1 MEPVLDA
8 DMETDS
14 NTTAERAI
22 LLDTGGAFLWESDEW
37 AARLSYVSPSVEP
50 LLGYSADEF
59 QTEVGIFR
67 RLVHDEDWTG
77 VLDAIY
83 RAASE
88 RDAHTREHRMFRR
101 DGSLAWMQTTVS
113 RSHKSNGS
121 VLLSGLTVDITR
133 VKTAE
138 LEIRNSEA
146 DARLLIDN
154 LRDFGVFALTVD
166 GRVASWNASA
176 QRLKGYTAEEALGS
190 NLERFFPREA
200 VEHNVPQWLLER
212 ARADG
217 RVEHHGWL
225 LRKNGTRFWG
235 DLIITPI
242 IDGHGKLRGFS
253 NIARDLTDRK
263 QAEEAVRQSEE
274 QFRLLIESQEYA
286 VFLTSPDGVIENWNR
301 AAQRL
306 EGYRAHEIIGTSF
319 SQLFP
324 ADELA
329 SGIPADLMSEAARM
343 GTKNYEGWLLRKGGT
358 QFWGLLTVSAVED
371 ESGHLRGYS
380 MLARD
385 VSERKRTEQALRES
399 EEYFRLLVGS
409 IQDYGMFM
417 VTPEGIV
424 QSWNQGAQRLKRY
437 RAHEVVGTWIHRFFP
452 PEDQNRAA
460 RLIEDAIVKGS
471 ATYEGWLVRKG
482 GEKFWALCTLSSVED
497 ESGHLRGLS
506 NVARD
511 LTERK
516 RTEDALRDSE
526 ERLRLLVNSVQDYAV
541 FMVAASGEVI
551 SWNAGAE
558 RLHGVTAPEAIGAHV
573 ARLLMV
579 SEADGGMPEHLM
591 QRAREVGRAEFE
603 GGLVR
608 KGGATFWASV
618 IFNAMRD
625 SEGNLHGYSVVAR
638 DLTERMRADRAQTF
652 LSEVGN
658 LLAGSLDYRT
668 TLDRVTRLATQSL
681 AHWCAVE
688 ILDGDTIQPVAVAH
702 VNSAQEQLLQQA
714 LHGISSAPRTTRG
727 VAHVVLTGLPEL
739 EPDIVGAHAVEES
752 LGLEV
757 SDGFR
762 ALVTS
767 SYICAPL
774 DARGRSFGALVL
786 MAAPGRRYSQDDLLL
801 AQELARRAS
810 LAIEN
815 ARLYEQ
821 AQRAVRMREEV
832 LAIVSHDLRSPLS
845 AIRTS
850 TDQLLAHAGRT
861 EGHPEQVSR
870 IAERI
875 QRASQRMMHMIR
887 DLLDLS
893 NIEAGRLSIEP
904 ANHDACELAEAAAD
918 MLREVAAKKGIR
930 LEVLTA
936 AANTRVRCDRERI
949 LQVFSNLID
958 NAIKFSSEGGV
969 IGVGVRDESERVV
982 LFVEDRGAGIP
993 EAQLD
998 HVFERYVHRERRSGG
1013 GLGLGLAISK
1023 AIVEAHGGTIWAR
1036 STLGA
1041 GSTFS
1046 FSLPRAT

>member
-1 MEPVLDA
+1 MEPVLDTDREA
-8 DMETDS
+8 DQRQE
-14 NTTAERAI
+14 AERSI
-22 LLDTGGAFLWESDEW
+22 LLDVGGAFLWESDEW
-37 AARLSYVSPSVEP
+37 AARLSYVSPSAER
-50 LLGYSADEF
+50 LLGYSVHELM
-59 QTEVGIFR
+59 TGVGLLQ
-67 RLVHDEDWTG
+67 RLVHDEDWPG
-77 VLDAIY
+77 LLDAIY
-83 RAASE
+83 RAVTE
-88 RDAHTREHRMFRR
+88 RGAHTREHRMVRR
-101 DGSLAWMQTTVS
+101 DGSVGWMQTTVS

-121 VLLSGLTVDITR
+121 VVLSGLTVDITR

-138 LEIRNSEA
+138 LEVRDSEA

-154 LRDFGVFALTVD
+154 LRDFGVFALTVS
-166 GRVASWNASA
+166 GRVATWNASA
-176 QRLKGYTAEEALGS
+176 RRLKGYTKDEALGAP
-190 NLERFFPREA
+190 LERFFPPEA
-200 VEHNVPQWLLER
+200 AGNDVPRRLLER
-212 ARADG
+212 AQLDG
-217 RVEHHGWL
+217 RAEYEGWL
-225 LRKNGTRFWG
+225 LRKGGTRFWG
-235 DLIITPI
+235 NLIITSI
-242 IDGHGKLRGFS
+242 IDGDGSLRGFS
-253 NIARDLTDRK
+253 NVARDLTDRQK
-263 QAEEAVRQSEE
+263 AEEAVRQSEE

-286 VFLTSPDGVIENWNR
+286 VFLTSPDGVVENWNR

-306 EGYRAHEIIGTSF
+306 KGFRPHEIIGTSF
-319 SQLFP
+319 FQLFP
-324 ADELA
+324 PEELA
-329 SGIPADLMSEAARM
+329 RGIPSDLMSEAARM

-358 QFWGLLTVSAVED
+358 KFWGRLTVNAVED
-371 ESGHLRGYS
+371 ESGRLRGFS

-385 VSERKRTEQALRES
+385 VSERNRTEQALRES

-437 RAHEVVGTWIHRFFP
+437 RAHEVVGTSIERFFP
-452 PEDQNRAA
+452 SEDQNRSA
-460 RLIEDAIVKGS
+460 RLIEDAIVNGT

-482 GEKFWALCTLSSVED
+482 GERFWALVTLSAVED
-497 ESGHLRGLS
+497 ESGRLRGLS

-526 ERLRLLVNSVQDYAV
+526 ERLRLLVNSVQDHAV

-558 RLHGVTAPEAIGAHV
+558 RLHGFTVHEATGAFV
-573 ARLLMV
+573 ARLLGV
-579 SEADGGMPEHLM
+579 SEADAGMPEHLM
-591 QRAREVGRAEFE
+591 RRAREVGRAEFE
-603 GGLVR
+603 GWLAR

-618 IFNAMRD
+618 IFNAVRD

-638 DLTERMRADRAQTF
+638 DLTERMRADRAQAF

-668 TLDRVTRLATQSL
+668 TLDRVARLATQSL
-681 AHWCAVE
+681 SHWCAVE
-688 ILDGDTIQPVAVAH
+688 ILDGDTIRPVAVAH
-702 VNSAQEQLLQQA
+702 VNPEQEQVLQQA
-714 LHGISSAPRTTRG
+714 LHGMPSNPRTTRG
-727 VAHVVLTGLPEL
+727 VAHVVLSGLPEL
-739 EPDIVGAHAVEES
+739 EPDIVGVRSVEES
-752 LGLEV
+752 LGLEAREEL
-757 SDGFR
+757 R
-762 ALVTS
+762 ALVTG

-774 DARGRSFGALVL
+774 AARGRNFGAMVL

-801 AQELARRAS
+801 AQELTRRAS

-845 AIRTS
+845 AIQTS
-850 TDQLLAHAGRT
+850 ADQLLLHAGRR
-861 EGHPEQVSR
+861 EERPEQVTR

-893 NIEAGRLSIEP
+893 NIEVGRLSIEH
-904 ANHDACELAEAAAD
+904 ADHDAVELAEAAAD
-918 MLREVAAKKGIR
+918 MLREVAAEKGLR
-930 LEVLTA
+930 LDVLPTNA
-936 AANTRVRCDRERI
+936 RPRVRCDRERI
-949 LQVFSNLID
+949 LQVFSNLIG
-958 NAIKFSSEGGV
+958 NAIKFSGEGGS
-969 IGVGVRDESERVV
+969 ISIGVRDEPEHVV
-982 LFVEDRGAGIP
+982 LSVEDRGAGIP
-993 EAQLD
+993 EEQLV

-1023 AIVEAHGGTIWAR
+1023 AIIEAHGGTIWAR
-1036 STLGA
+1036 TTLGA

-1046 FSLPRAT
+1046 FSLPRVP